1 MKNDKAGATNRRVFI
16 QRSAGVG
23 AVTALSGLPTGQ
35 AAAAES
41 SGKKTKVGVIGCGSV
56 SFKYLPHLKSCPFVE
71 LVSTC
76 DIIPERSKRA
86 AARFNVP
93 NHYPH
98 IDKMLAGAAFDL
110 LVDLTDMQE
119 HYRLNKQALEAG
131 KHVWSE
137 KPMAN
142 DLAGGQE
149 LFDLA
154 KKKGVRIWGA
164 PTVVMSP
171 QFHFMARTLREGKL
185 GRVAAAHASYGNAG
199 PGWSRFFYDKNGGSM
214 PDLGVYNLMTLTGLF
229 GPARSIV
236 AMLSII
242 TPTRNISAKGRIKV
256 EAEDNAMVLM
266 DHGDGVISHMQ
277 CGFNYHKGGH
287 HAATNQSHHT
297 ISIAA
302 TGGSMYLAGY
312 DWAPH
317 GVDLALRAQGNK
329 MQRHVVDRPRPGTG
343 LHGEGYSWQQGAS
356 HVAECLATG
365 KQPEVSAEHALHV
378 IEIMNAARESQR
390 TGKRIDIKSRF
401 TLPAVKGPQHRSRL
415 KN

>member
-1 MKNDKAGATNRRVFI
+1 
-16 QRSAGVG
+16 
-23 AVTALSGLPTGQ
+23 
-35 AAAAES
+35 
-41 SGKKTKVGVIGCGSV
+41 
-56 SFKYLPHLKSCPFVE
+56 
-71 LVSTC
+71 
-76 DIIPERSKRA
+76 
-86 AARFNVP
+86 
-93 NHYPH
+93 
-98 IDKMLAGAAFDL
+98 
-110 LVDLTDMQE
+110 
-119 HYRLNKQALEAG
+119 
-131 KHVWSE
+131 
-137 KPMAN
+137 
-142 DLAGGQE
+142 
-149 LFDLA
+149 
-154 KKKGVRIWGA
+154 
-164 PTVVMSP
+164 MSP
-171 QFHFMARTLREGKL
+171 QFHFMAKTLREGKL

-199 PGWSRFFYDKNGGSM
+199 PNWSSFFYDQGGGSM

-242 TPTRNISAKGRIKV
+242 TPTRSIGGKGKIKV

-297 ISIAA
+297 ISITA

-317 GVDLALRAQGNK
+317 GVDLALRSQGNK
-329 MQRHVVDRPRPGTG
+329 VQRHADSKNINVFPRTG
-343 LHGEGYSWQQGAS
+343 LYGQGYSWQQGAS

-390 TGKRIDIKSRF
+390 TGQRMAIKSRF
-401 TLPAVKGPQHRSRL
+401 TLPAVEE
-415 KN
+415 N

>member
-1 MKNDKAGATNRRVFI
+1 MKNDKAETTNRRVFI

-23 AVTALSGLPTGQ
+23 AVAALSGVPTGQ
-35 AAAAES
+35 AAAAEP
-41 SGKKTKVGVIGCGSV
+41 SGKKIKVGVIGCGSV
-56 SFKYLPHLKSCPFVE
+56 STKYLPHLKSSPFVE

-76 DIIPERSKRA
+76 DIIPQRSKKA
-86 AARFNVP
+86 AERYDVP

-149 LFDLA
+149 LLDLA

-164 PTVVMSP
+164 PVVVMSS
-171 QFHFMARTLREGKL
+171 QFRFMAKTLREGKL

-199 PGWSRFFYDKNGGSM
+199 PSWSRFFYDKKGGSM

-236 AMLSII
+236 AMLSIV
-242 TPTRNISAKGRIKV
+242 TPTRDIRGKGRIKV
-256 EAEDNAMVLM
+256 EAEDNSMVLM

-277 CGFNYHKGGH
+277 CGFNYHHGGH
-287 HAATNQSHHT
+287 HAAINQSHHT
-297 ISIAA
+297 ISIVAS
-302 TGGSMYLAGY
+302 GGSMHMAGY

-317 GVDLALRAQGNK
+317 GVDLALRAQGSK
-329 MQRHVVDRPRPGTG
+329 MERHAIDR
-343 LHGEGYSWQQGAS
+343 EGYSWQQGAS

-378 IEIMNAARESQR
+378 IEIINAARESQR

-401 TLPAVKGPQHRSRL
+401 TLPAVKGF
-415 KN
+415 

>member
-1 MKNDKAGATNRRVFI
+1 
-16 QRSAGVG
+16 
-23 AVTALSGLPTGQ
+23 
-35 AAAAES
+35 
-41 SGKKTKVGVIGCGSV
+41 
-56 SFKYLPHLKSCPFVE
+56 
-71 LVSTC
+71 
-76 DIIPERSKRA
+76 
-86 AARFNVP
+86 
-93 NHYPH
+93 
-98 IDKMLAGAAFDL
+98 MLAGAAFDL

-149 LFDLA
+149 LLGLA

-171 QFHFMARTLREGKL
+171 QFHFMAKTLREGKL

-199 PGWSRFFYDKNGGSM
+199 PGWSSFFYDKNGGSM

-242 TPTRNISAKGRIKV
+242 TPTRNIRGKGRIKV

-266 DHGDGVISHMQ
+266 DHGDGAISHMQ

-297 ISIAA
+297 ISITA

-329 MQRHVVDRPRPGTG
+329 IVRHVDAKNTNVYPRTG
-343 LHGEGYSWQQGAS
+343 LYGEGYSWQQGAS

-401 TLPAVKGPQHRSRL
+401 TLPAVKGS
-415 KN
+415 

>member
-1 MKNDKAGATNRRVFI
+1 MKNDKAETPNRRAFI
-16 QRSAGVG
+16 QHSTGVG
-23 AVTALSGLPTGQ
+23 AVTTLSGLLTGQ
-35 AAAAES
+35 AAAAEP

-56 SFKYLPHLKSCPFVE
+56 SRKYLPHLKSCPFVE

-76 DIIPERSKRA
+76 DIIPERSKQA
-86 AARFNVP
+86 AELHNVP

-98 IDKMLAGAAFDL
+98 IDEMLAGASFDL

-149 LFDLA
+149 LLDLA
-154 KKKGVRIWGA
+154 KKKGVSIWGA

-171 QFHFMARTLREGKL
+171 QFHFMAKTLREGKL

-199 PGWSRFFYDKNGGSM
+199 PSWSSFFYDKNGGSM

-229 GPARSIV
+229 GPAHSIV
-236 AMLSII
+236 AMLSTV
-242 TPTRNISAKGRIKV
+242 TPTREIRGKGKIKV
-256 EAEDNAMVLM
+256 EAEDNSMVLM

-297 ISIAA
+297 IAITA

-317 GVDLALRAQGNK
+317 GVDLALLAQGGK
-329 MQRHVVDRPRPGTG
+329 MQRHAVTDSTNIFPHTG
-343 LHGEGYSWQQGAS
+343 LYGGGYSWQQGAS

-378 IEIMNAARESQR
+378 IEIINAARESQR
-390 TGKRIDIKSRF
+390 TGQRIAIKSRF
-401 TLPAVKGPQHRSRL
+401 SLPAVKTP
-415 KN
+415 

>member
-1 MKNDKAGATNRRVFI
+1 
-16 QRSAGVG
+16 VG
-23 AVTALSGLPTGQ
+23 RAV
-35 AAAAES
+35 AAEPP
-41 SGKKTKVGVIGCGSV
+41 GKKTKVGVIGCGSV
-56 SFKYLPHLKSCPFVE
+56 STKYLPHLQSSPFVE

-76 DIIPERSKRA
+76 DIIPERSKQA
-86 AARFNVP
+86 AERYGVP

-98 IDKMLAGAAFDL
+98 IDQMLAGASFDL

-131 KHVWSE
+131 KYVWSE
-137 KPMAN
+137 KPMAD

-149 LFDLA
+149 LLALA
-154 KKKGVRIWGA
+154 KRKGVGIWGA
-164 PTVVMSP
+164 PVVVMSP
-171 QFHFMARTLREGKL
+171 QFHFMAKTLSEGKL
-185 GRVAAAHASYGNAG
+185 GRVAAVHASYGNAG
-199 PGWSRFFYDKNGGSM
+199 PSWSSFFYDENGGSM
-214 PDLGVYNLMTLTGLF
+214 PDLGVYNLMTLTGLL

-236 AMLSII
+236 AMLSTV
-242 TPTRNISAKGRIKV
+242 TPTRNIRGKGRIKV

-297 ISIAA
+297 IAITA

-317 GVDLALRAQGNK
+317 GVDLALLAQGGK
-329 MQRHVVDRPRPGTG
+329 MQRHAVTESKNINIYPRTG
-343 LHGEGYSWQQGAS
+343 LYGEGYSWQQGAS

-401 TLPAVKGPQHRSRL
+401 TLP
-415 KN
+415 

>member
-1 MKNDKAGATNRRVFI
+1 MTNDKSETANRRVFI
-16 QRSAGVG
+16 QRSASAGTVS
-23 AVTALSGLPTGQ
+23 ALSGLPIIQ
-35 AAAAES
+35 ASGGEH
-41 SGKKTKVGVIGCGSV
+41 SGKKTRVGVIGCGSV
-56 SFKYLPHLKSCPFVE
+56 SRKYLPHLKSCPFVE

-76 DIIPERSKRA
+76 DIIPERARKA
-86 AARFNVP
+86 AEQYSVP

-149 LFDLA
+149 LLDLA
-154 KKKGVRIWGA
+154 KQKGVRIWGA

-171 QFHFMARTLREGKL
+171 QFHFMGKTLREGKL

-199 PGWSRFFYDKNGGSM
+199 PNWSSFFYDQGGGSM

-242 TPTRNISAKGRIKV
+242 TPTRSIGGKGKIKV

-297 ISIAA
+297 ISITA

-317 GVDLALRAQGNK
+317 GVDLALRSQGNK
-329 MQRHVVDRPRPGTG
+329 VQRHADSKNINVFPRTG
-343 LHGEGYSWQQGAS
+343 LYGQGYSWQQGAS

-390 TGKRIDIKSRF
+390 TGQRMAIKSRF
-401 TLPAVKGPQHRSRL
+401 TLPAVEE
-415 KN
+415 N